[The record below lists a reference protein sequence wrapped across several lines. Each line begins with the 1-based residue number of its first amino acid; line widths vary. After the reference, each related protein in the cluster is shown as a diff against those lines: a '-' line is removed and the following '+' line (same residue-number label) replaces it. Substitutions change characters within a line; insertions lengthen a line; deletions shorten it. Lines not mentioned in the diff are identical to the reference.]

1 MTPGISARQAISR
14 KHIRHNPNR
23 RKKPRRRPHRAQR
36 RTVRLEN
43 FGGRFAFKI
52 HEVFAIVSYFSNFS
66 NGMPNPSKSSRASW
80 GVLAVVA
87 MVTSMPRV

>member
-1 MTPGISARQAISR
+1 LVTPGISPRQAISR

-23 RKKPRRRPHRAQR
+23 RRKLRRRPHRAQR

-52 HEVFAIVSYFSNFS
+52 HEVFA
-66 NGMPNPSKSSRASW
+66 MKSVQS
-80 GVLAVVA
+80 
-87 MVTSMPRV
+87 